1 MWHTRDAGS
10 IVKELA
16 VDPQKGLTTQEGR
29 QRVEKY
35 GPNALA
41 QKKKKGMLHLFF
53 SQMNN
58 ALIYILLGAAVVSAS
73 LGEITDTVIISCVVF
88 LNALIGIIQESKAE
102 RALEALKRLATPR
115 ALVLRDEKQR
125 EIASEEIVP
134 GDIILLDAGRIVPC
148 DMRLIET
155 ANLKIDESALTGESV
170 PVEKDGEVVLDANKS
185 ALGDQKNM
193 AFMSTVA
200 TYGRA
205 LGVAVETGMNTEI
218 GRIARLLGEGEK
230 ELTPL
235 QSKLADF
242 GKRLGLVILVL
253 CTLMF
258 GVSLIRPLIIGEG
271 IERSHLVEL
280 FLTAI
285 SLAVAAIPE
294 GLPAIV
300 TIVLAIGVQKMVTRN
315 AIIRELP
322 AVETLGSVNVI
333 CSDKTGTL
341 TQNRMT
347 VTRFFADASAGE
359 LSTLDIGNSVHRL
372 LLENLMLCN
381 DASHSPDSQTGD
393 PTEVALLVAGHEF
406 GIEKERADN
415 ERPRIMEKPFDSG
428 RKLMSTVHSGDPSV
442 VGRKVATTATVMT
455 KGAIDQLL
463 KVCTRMH
470 TSEGIL
476 PLDQEQKTQIL
487 EVADSMSRDALR
499 VLGAAYRTTD
509 ETTLSVDDLEEN
521 LIFIG
526 CVGMID
532 PPRLEVKASIGE
544 CKRSGIETVMI
555 TGDHRNT
562 AYAIAREL
570 GIAAD
575 ETQVLSSV
583 ELDALSD
590 QELKAR
596 VRTVRVFAR
605 VSPEH
610 KVRIIRALKE
620 QGNIVSMTGDGVNDA
635 PSLQAADI
643 GVAMGITGTDVAK
656 GASDMILTDD
666 NFTTIVAAIE
676 EGRNIYNNIKK
687 SVLFLLSCNA
697 GEIIAI
703 FTSILIGWPTPLI
716 PIHILWVNL
725 VTDTLPALALGVEPG
740 DPDVLKAPPRAPTE
754 SLFAHGGGATV
765 IGNGIVI
772 GLLTLAAYRIGLN
785 WHAGSLIHARTMA
798 FAVLSLSQLFHA
810 FNMRHDTKSIFQVGI
825 LSNLFLLGA
834 VLFGILMQ
842 VGVISVPLFA
852 GIFKVVGLSARD
864 WLYVLILSILPIV
877 LNESAKLTRR
887 LLGKR

>member
-1 MWHTRDAGS
+1 MWHTRDADS
-10 IVKELA
+10 IVEELA
-16 VDPQKGLTTQEGR
+16 VDPQKGLTTQEAR

-41 QKKKKGMLHLFF
+41 QKKKKSMLHLFF

-58 ALIYILLGAAVVSAS
+58 ALIYILLGAAVISAS
-73 LGEITDTVIISCVVF
+73 LGEITDTVIIACVVL
-88 LNALIGIIQESKAE
+88 LNALIGVIQESKAE
-102 RALEALKRLATPR
+102 KALEALKKLATPR
-115 ALVLRDEKQR
+115 ALVLRDERQG

-170 PVEKDGEVVLDANKS
+170 PAEKDGEVVLDANQT

-205 LGVAVETGMNTEI
+205 VGVAVETGMNTEI
-218 GRIARLLGEGEK
+218 GRIARLLDEGEK

-253 CTLMF
+253 CALMF
-258 GVSLIRPLIIGEG
+258 GVSLIRPLMIGEG

-315 AIIRELP
+315 AIIRELQ
-322 AVETLGSVNVI
+322 AVETLGSVNII

-347 VTRFFADASAGE
+347 VTRFFADTSAGE
-359 LSTLDIGNSVHRL
+359 LSTLDIGNSVHRR
-372 LLENLMLCN
+372 LLENLVLCN
-381 DASHSPDSQTGD
+381 DASYSPDSQTGD

-406 GIEKERADN
+406 GIEKERADT
-415 ERPRIMEKPFDSG
+415 ERPRITEKPFDSK
-428 RKLMSTVHSGDPSV
+428 RKLMSTVHSGDSSV
-442 VGRKVATTATVMT
+442 AEAKSAGMKVATAATVMT

-476 PLDQEQKTQIL
+476 PLDQEQKKQIL
-487 EVADSMSRDALR
+487 EEAGSMSRDALR
-499 VLGAAYRTTD
+499 VLGAACKPTAETD
-509 ETTLSVDDLEEN
+509 LSVDNLEED

-532 PPRLEVKASIGE
+532 PPRLEVKASIEE

-562 AYAIAREL
+562 AFAIAREL

-583 ELDALSD
+583 ELDGLSD
-590 QELKAR
+590 RELKAR
-596 VRTVRVFAR
+596 VHTVRVFAR

-610 KVRIIRALKE
+610 KVRIIRALKD

-740 DPDVLKAPPRAPTE
+740 DPDVLKA
-754 SLFAHGGGATV
+754 
-765 IGNGIVI
+765 IMQ
-772 GLLTLAAYRIGLN
+772 TLEEI
-785 WHAGSLIHARTMA
+785 
-798 FAVLSLSQLFHA
+798 
-810 FNMRHDTKSIFQVGI
+810 K
-825 LSNLFLLGA
+825 
-834 VLFGILMQ
+834 
-842 VGVISVPLFA
+842 
-852 GIFKVVGLSARD
+852 
-864 WLYVLILSILPIV
+864 
-877 LNESAKLTRR
+877 
-887 LLGKR
+887 GKQ